1 MSYFAQHY
9 EYLARFMHANAIVE
23 MGVAGM
29 QMFMWLYMASIF
41 LETPREVRKTRLP
54 YLVISFII
62 MALFTIVA
70 VCEAIQ
76 EFPILFE
83 ASSIVRQLE
92 EEGWADVEKYYSTPM
107 SKIIPVAGDIAIWIA
122 DGLLVYR
129 CYVIWAGH
137 LWVTAVPAIIYLA
150 SLGINIYTHIPPYNS
165 VFRSIPL
172 DVANVF
178 LSVGV
183 NVIVTSLISGRLL
196 HAQRQLR
203 KSIPSAS
210 KDGKIF
216 YVGIVA
222 TLVESA
228 APVAIFGI
236 GSAISLLF
244 IVQNVDGKEVN
255 NIFSIGYNAL
265 VTLLPQLIIFR
276 VATGRSWA
284 NKAESTAALSQELRF
299 AEPAQSTHS
308 DDDLSSDA
316 RSPGNVEKEKESMD
330 NIGVV

>member
-92 EEGWADVEKYYSTPM
+92 QEGCADVEKYYSTPT

-129 CYVIWAGH
+129 CYVIWTGH
-137 LWVTAVPAIIYLA
+137 LWVTAVPAVLYPRLT
-150 SLGINIYTHIPPYNS
+150 GIYTHIPPYNS

-178 LSVGV
+178 LSIGV

-244 IVQNVDGKEVN
+244 IVQNVGGKEVN

-265 VTLLPQLIIFR
+265 VLIIFR

-284 NKAESTAALSQELRF
+284 NKAESIAALSQELRF

-308 DDDLSSDA
+308 DDDLSSDS